1 MSEEKKSLSMMNE
14 GDPISGSL
22 VVERIDLKVSS
33 TNKYFIDIDLRGATA
48 KLNGKV
54 WDNAQAIYNKIKD
67 SKVVTLRGVLTKYK
81 DQFQIKIEK
90 IESYT
95 GDENAFIEQ
104 TMPRSVYDL
113 DEMKNEFLGFIN
125 SIEDPDLNKLLNEI
139 FSSEDGSKF
148 FKSPA
153 GKSWH
158 HAYLSGLL
166 EHTLEIIK
174 ICDLMSTFHKE
185 VKRDILLTGAMLHD
199 FGKIIEL
206 SSDPGFDYTDT
217 GKFVGHIVLAV
228 LYVDRI
234 IKEKLPDFSSYLKDQ
249 LYHIILSHQGKLE
262 YASPVEPKTIEAI
275 ILYQADEL
283 SAKTNAY
290 KQAIIKGRNEG
301 NKWTRPLPLANNNS
315 LYIPEDFEIH

>member
-1 MSEEKKSLSMMNE
+1 MSDEKKNLSKMNE

-22 VVERIDLKVSS
+22 VVERMDLKISS
-33 TNKYFIDIDLRGATA
+33 TNKFFIDIDLRGATA

-54 WDNAQAIYNKIKD
+54 WDNAQVIYNKIKD
-67 SKVVTLRGVLTKYK
+67 SKVVTVKGVLTKYK

-90 IESYT
+90 IESYS
-95 GDENAFIEQ
+95 GDEVIFIEQ
-104 TMPRSVYDL
+104 TMPRSTNDF

-125 SIEDPDLNKLLNEI
+125 SIQDPHLNKLLNEI
-139 FSSEDGSKF
+139 FSSDDGVKF

-174 ICDLMSTFHKE
+174 ICDLMASFHKE
-185 VKRDILLTGAMLHD
+185 VKRDILLSGAMLHD

-206 SSDPGFDYTDT
+206 SSEPGFEYTDT

-228 LYVDRI
+228 LFVDRT
-234 IKEKLPDFSSYLKDQ
+234 IKEKFTDFPSPLKDQ
-249 LYHIILSHQGKLE
+249 LFHVILSHQGKLE

-290 KQAIIKGRNEG
+290 KQAITKGRNEG
-301 NKWTRPLPLANNNS
+301 SKWTRPLPLANNNS
-315 LYIPEDFEIH
+315 LFIPEDFEIQ

>member
-1 MSEEKKSLSMMNE
+1 MSEERKNLSMMNE
-14 GDPISGSL
+14 GDPINGSL

-33 TNKYFIDIDLRGATA
+33 TNKYFIDVDLRGATA

-54 WDNAQAIYNKIKD
+54 WDNAQAIFNKIKD
-67 SKVVTLRGVLTKYK
+67 SKVVTVRGVLTKYK

-90 IESYT
+90 IDSYT
-95 GDENAFIEQ
+95 GDESAFIEQ

-113 DEMKNEFLGFIN
+113 AEMKNGFLGFIN
-125 SIEDPDLNKLLNEI
+125 SIEDPYLNKLLNEI

-166 EHTLEIIK
+166 EHTLEIMK
-174 ICDLMSTFHKE
+174 ICDLMTTFHKE
-185 VKRDILLTGAMLHD
+185 VKRDILLSGAMLHD
-199 FGKIIEL
+199 FGKIVEL
-206 SSDPGFDYTDT
+206 SSEPGFDYTDT

-228 LYVDRI
+228 LYVDRV
-234 IKEKLPDFSSYLKDQ
+234 IKDKLPDFPSHLKDQ
-249 LYHIILSHQGKLE
+249 LFHLILSHQGKLE

>member
-1 MSEEKKSLSMMNE
+1 MPEEKKGLTVMNE
-14 GDPISGSL
+14 GDPINGSL
-22 VVERIDLKVSS
+22 VVERIELKVSS

-54 WDNAQAIYNKIKD
+54 WDNAQAIFEKIKN
-67 SKVVTLRGVLTKYK
+67 SKVVTIRGILTKYK

-90 IESYT
+90 IDNYS
-95 GDENAFIEQ
+95 GDETAFIEQ
-104 TMPRSVYDL
+104 TMPRSANNL
-113 DEMKNEFLGFIN
+113 DEMKSEFSGFIN
-125 SIEDPDLNKLLNEI
+125 SVEDPYLNKLLNEI
-139 FSSEDGSKF
+139 FSSEDGMKF

-166 EHTLEIIK
+166 EHTLEIIR
-174 ICDLMSTFHKE
+174 ICDLMSGFHKE
-185 VKRDILLTGAMLHD
+185 VNRDILLSGAMLHD

-206 SSDPGFDYTDT
+206 SSEPGFEYSDT

-228 LYVDRI
+228 LFVDRV
-234 IKEKLPDFSSYLKDQ
+234 IKEKLPDFPSHLKDQ
-249 LYHIILSHQGKLE
+249 LFHLILSHQGKLE

-315 LYIPEDFEIH
+315 LFIPEDF